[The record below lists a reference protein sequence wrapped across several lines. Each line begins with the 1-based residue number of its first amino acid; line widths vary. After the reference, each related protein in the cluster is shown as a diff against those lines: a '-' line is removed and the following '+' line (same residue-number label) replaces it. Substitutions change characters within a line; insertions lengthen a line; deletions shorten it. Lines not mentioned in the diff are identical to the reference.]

1 MNKSDSTT
9 SAKSNGSAN
18 SQKSAANSQKPMAPK
33 PEAKKR
39 ELSIDDIASIN
50 ETANGI
56 IGKRSKLR
64 EAQMKLHR
72 FNLSSDD
79 FTVRLS
85 LTDDNG
91 NSFHSSSSQVLQ
103 KVIKMINDDI
113 NTALIESEMQLKGLF
128 E

>member
-1 MNKSDSTT
+1 
-9 SAKSNGSAN
+9 
-18 SQKSAANSQKPMAPK
+18 MAPK

-39 ELSIDDIASIN
+39 ELSIDEIASIN

-113 NTALIESEMQLKGLF
+113 NAALIESEMQLKGLF